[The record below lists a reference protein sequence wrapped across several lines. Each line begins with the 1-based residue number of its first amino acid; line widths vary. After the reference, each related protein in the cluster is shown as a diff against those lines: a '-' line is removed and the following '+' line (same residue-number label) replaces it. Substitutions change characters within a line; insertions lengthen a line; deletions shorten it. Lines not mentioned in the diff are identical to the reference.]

1 MLLFRIYVIFDM
13 KTLKHKFTEQSSS
26 HTPSRPRPLRALL
39 VSLEPGCL
47 PRPTLEHPP
56 CPRRQRPPQAAAWGE
71 PGDPGT
77 WRAVGPCRM
86 PARCA
91 TAREEVTLA
100 STVAHSVEGDF
111 RLLSSE
117 QLRLPVEPE
126 CYCIHWKWCGNSST
140 WIVWESRRKMFPKGK
155 VWKAG
160 QRLLIPD
167 RAHIVLDFHQTA
179 DRIQEQQ
186 RRRSWKKL
194 GYHRKGI
201 LPVYSSQED
210 QRGLRICDLVS
221 DFDGFSERF
230 QVLANQYKSI

>member
-1 MLLFRIYVIFDM
+1 
-13 KTLKHKFTEQSSS
+13 
-26 HTPSRPRPLRALL
+26 
-39 VSLEPGCL
+39 
-47 PRPTLEHPP
+47 
-56 CPRRQRPPQAAAWGE
+56 
-71 PGDPGT
+71 
-77 WRAVGPCRM
+77 
-86 PARCA
+86 
-91 TAREEVTLA
+91 
-100 STVAHSVEGDF
+100 
-111 RLLSSE
+111 
-117 QLRLPVEPE
+117 
-126 CYCIHWKWCGNSST
+126 
-140 WIVWESRRKMFPKGK
+140 MFPKGK